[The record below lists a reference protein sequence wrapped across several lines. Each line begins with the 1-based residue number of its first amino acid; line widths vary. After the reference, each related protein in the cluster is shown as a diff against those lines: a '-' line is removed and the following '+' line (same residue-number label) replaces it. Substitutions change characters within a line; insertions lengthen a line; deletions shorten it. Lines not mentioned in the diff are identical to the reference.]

1 MFVRV
6 LDYIFAPK
14 RVRRTVFVAILCLIL
29 LGASYADLAANRRQ
43 GFAWCLE
50 NEEACE
56 GREILLP
63 IWDVVALHAE
73 SYEVF
78 KVTGPI
84 PIVGNP
90 EGLALG
96 DSVSIRGHFS
106 KDARA
111 VVEVERAVH
120 HQRFWKKMLAGLG
133 LLLCGLGALLCVRI
147 RGRRLRLRG

>member
-6 LDYIFAPK
+6 LDFIFSPK
-14 RVRRTVFVAILCLIL
+14 RTRLTVLVSVLCLAV
-29 LGASYADLAANRRQ
+29 LGASYADLATNRRQ
-43 GFAWCLE
+43 GFVWCLE

-96 DSVSIRGHFS
+96 DSVSIRGRFS

-111 VVEVERAVH
+111 VVEVDRTVH
-120 HQRFWKKMLAGLG
+120 HRRFWKKMLAGLG
-133 LLLCGLGALLCVRI
+133 LLLCGIGLFFCVRI